1 MGAQHT
7 MAYEIRGGCRKYYT
21 RSRRLNGKVVREYVG
36 GGVKGELAARADAER
51 RAARQ
56 ASAEALRGEEE
67 RYATATGPLDELA
80 RLTDLLMR
88 ETLIELGYHQH
99 ARGQWRRRRNVHTN
113 IDEGLPGRVAG
124 DHSEGKR
131 G

>member
-1 MGAQHT
+1 
-7 MAYEIRGGCRKYYT
+7 MAYEIRGGSRRYYT
-21 RSRRLNGKVVREYVG
+21 RSFRANGKVRREYIG
-36 GGVKGELAARADAER
+36 GGVKGELAAKADAER

-56 ASAEALRGEEE
+56 AQAEALRAEGQ
-67 RYATATGPLDELA
+67 RHAAAVGPLDELA

-88 ETLIELGYHQH
+88 ATLIELGYHQH
-99 ARGQWRRRRNVHTN
+99 ARGEWRRRRNVHTS